1 MTIFCCFVLFLL
13 FFNLEVSPRS
23 ANNHSLSPR
32 LHDLHER
39 AVVKKSTLPGASH
52 RCNRQQRQLVRPQKI
67 LAFKSLL
74 NAHWGRIFQ
83 PASSEG
89 HTVLWLE

>member
-1 MTIFCCFVLFLL
+1 MTIFSCFVLFLFSF

-39 AVVKKSTLPGASH
+39 AVVKESTLPGASH
-52 RCNRQQRQLVRPQKI
+52 R
-67 LAFKSLL
+67 
-74 NAHWGRIFQ
+74 
-83 PASSEG
+83 
-89 HTVLWLE
+89 

>member
-1 MTIFCCFVLFLL
+1 MTIFSCFVLFLF

-39 AVVKKSTLPGASH
+39 AVVKESTLPGASH
-52 RCNRQQRQLVRPQKI
+52 RCRQQSQLLRPQVDQNKTI
-67 LAFKSLL
+67 
-74 NAHWGRIFQ
+74 
-83 PASSEG
+83 
-89 HTVLWLE
+89 